1 MKKVIILILSVFI
14 LNIFCGC
21 GEYKVEK
28 EKNVLAG
35 QTLKFSGKDLDG
47 NTITQ
52 DMFNGYDLI
61 IINKWGTFC
70 NPCVQEM
77 PDIQKIQDE
86 FKDKK
91 VKVIGVI
98 SINEEKDDEKSLIDD
113 AKKIT
118 AVKHTNYLNILP
130 DKNLNKQLNKFTFV
144 PVTIFVK
151 PDGKVMDT
159 YIVGNNNYDYFKKL
173 TEAVLNGE
181 VK

>member
-1 MKKVIILILSVFI
+1 MKKIIMVILSFFI
-14 LNIFCGC
+14 INIFCGC

-28 EKNVLAG
+28 ERNVLAG
-35 QTLKFSGKDLDG
+35 ETLKFSGKDLDG
-47 NTITQ
+47 NIVTQ
-52 DMFNGYDLI
+52 DIFNDYDLI

-77 PDIQKIQDE
+77 PDIQKIQDK
-86 FKDKK
+86 FNDKK

-98 SINEEKDDEKSLIDD
+98 SINEKKDDEKSLIDD

-118 AVKHTNYLNILP
+118 DVKKINYLNILP
-130 DKNLNKQLNKFTFV
+130 DKTLNKQLNKFTFV

-151 PDGKVMDT
+151 PNGKVLDT
-159 YIVGNNNYDYFKKL
+159 YIVGNNNYDYFEKL
-173 TEAVLNGE
+173 TEAILNGE